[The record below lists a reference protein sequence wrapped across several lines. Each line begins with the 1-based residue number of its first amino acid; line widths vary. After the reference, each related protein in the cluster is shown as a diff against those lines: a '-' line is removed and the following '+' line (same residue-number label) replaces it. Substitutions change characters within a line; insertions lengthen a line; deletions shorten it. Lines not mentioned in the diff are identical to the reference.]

1 MKTYKIVTG
10 DPSGDGHSIKET
22 VFIKCN
28 KTQQEINEN
37 YKKSC
42 ELTGLVFTENTP
54 IIVEGEKL
62 DWQHPEYNDR
72 KIGVEYQSGGPS
84 ELAWKILKEHGI
96 EETEV
101 YDGETIVDLFMNF
114 IKLSLSDLEF
124 EIVPDKTETLH
135 IGGIGY
141 GLYD

>member
-1 MKTYKIVTG
+1 MQTYKIVTG
-10 DPSGDGHSIKET
+10 DPSGDGHNIKEN
-22 VFIKCN
+22 VFIRCN
-28 KTQQEINEN
+28 KSQEDIREA

-42 ELTGLVFTENTP
+42 EITGLVFTENTP
-54 IIVEGEKL
+54 IIVNGNKL

-72 KIGVEYQSGGPS
+72 KICVEYQSAGPS
-84 ELAWKILKEHGI
+84 ELAWKILIEHGI

-101 YDGETIVDLFMNF
+101 YDGVTIVDLFLNF
-114 IKLSLSDLEF
+114 VKISLPDLEF
-124 EIVPDKTETLH
+124 DIVPDKTEELH